1 MAVADI
7 ANSTF
12 QVKQEEEE
20 AVVSSG
26 EFDPVQLEE
35 KILQLCSENPKGVT
49 DEMIIAEHVV
59 NTEQRLRALQ
69 RLLSRVSNRLSI
81 TVRDTELL
89 VSDIK

>member
-26 EFDPVQLEE
+26 ECDPVQLEE